1 MTTQATTIIA
11 GNPMMSK
18 IYTKGAA
25 TDEAWSG
32 NVLEDTFSAQSIGI
46 LQPNS
51 ILTWVQPTYTAGGCA
66 WRLQNAQT
74 LAVSAR
80 GFSCPV
86 AQGSK
91 VYLGGSVRVNPN
103 DILTVFPR
111 AAPTLGQTGGLVWVT
126 TTKGTE
132 LFTFDGADDA
142 FNNALTAINDQT
154 LGDAFFNSTL
164 TAIKVQCLD
173 TGVMDRLQIVDNSG
187 GIVMSVQ
194 GQGRGYAAGTDNYV
208 NAECSGL
215 SVQVGKGFKLQIKS
229 AQG

>member
-1 MTTQATTIIA
+1 MTTQECTVIA

-25 TDEAWSG
+25 TDDSWSG

-51 ILTWVQPTYTAGGCA
+51 VITWVQPTYASGGSA

-80 GFSCPV
+80 GFSCK
-86 AQGSK
+86 AGQSSK
-91 VYLGGSVRVNPN
+91 VYLSNATRVSPN

-111 AAPTLGQTGGLVWVT
+111 KMPTLGNTRGMVWVT

-132 LFTFDGADDA
+132 LFIFDGANDT
-142 FNNALTAINDQT
+142 FINSSTAINNQS

-164 TAIKVQCLD
+164 LSMKIQIVD
-173 TGVMDRLQIVDNSG
+173 TGILDRLQIVDNSG
-187 GIVMSVQ
+187 GIVMSIQ
-194 GQGRGYAAGTDNYV
+194 GQGRSYVNGIDNYV

-215 SVQVGKGFKLQIKS
+215 NVAIGKGFKLQLKS
-229 AQG
+229 AV